1 MSKKK
6 KCKESK
12 EKYKIELYKC
22 ELIEKGKKGYTFKMP
37 GDNKLIK
44 VFFKEKRCTK
54 MYNVLNKL
62 KSYEEFPKVYYKE
75 GNLFVMDEMKGT
87 HIKKYIKAH
96 GMTDEVCEKLLSLII
111 LMKKLKF
118 SRIDAKLKNIYIDEN
133 GKLMVLP
140 YKNSFTRKIDYPMN
154 LCKGLRKLG
163 VINEFLEY
171 LKNNKKEFYDLWGEK
186 VKRPDGA
193 AYKKYKEKKPVI
205 SEKEKENN
213 ELKIIEFKETFDY
226 DGYVE
231 IRFDKYND
239 IEFIPFS
246 FS

>member
-12 EKYKIELYKC
+12 EKFKIELYKC
-22 ELIEKGKKGYTFKMP
+22 ELVEKGKKGYTFKMP
-37 GDNKLIK
+37 DDTKLIK
-44 VFFKEKRCTK
+44 VFFKEKRCNK
-54 MYNVLNKL
+54 MYEVLNKL
-62 KSYEEFPKVYYKE
+62 KNYDEFPKVYYKE
-75 GNLFVMDEMKGT
+75 GNLFVMDQMKGI
-87 HIKKYIKAH
+87 HIKKYIKSN
-96 GMTDEVCEKLLSLII
+96 GMTDEVCGKLLSLII
-111 LMKKLKF
+111 LMKKSKF
-118 SRIDAKLKNIYIDEN
+118 SRIDAKLKNIYIDDK

-163 VINEFLEY
+163 VMNEFLEY
-171 LKNNKKEFYDLWGEK
+171 LKNNKREFYDSWGEK

-193 AYKKYKEKKPVI
+193 AYKKYKEKK
-205 SEKEKENN
+205 SGTTDKLEKNN
-213 ELKIIEFKETFDY
+213 ELKIIQFQETIDY

>member
-22 ELIEKGKKGYTFKMP
+22 ELVEKGKKGYTFKMP
-37 GDNKLIK
+37 NEDKLIK
-44 VFFKEKRCTK
+44 VYFKEKRCTK
-54 MYNVLNKL
+54 MYEVLNKL
-62 KSYEEFPKVYYKE
+62 KSYDEFPKVYHKE
-75 GNLFVMDEMKGT
+75 GNLFVMDEMKGI
-87 HIKKYIKAH
+87 HIKKYIKTN
-96 GMTDEVCEKLLSLII
+96 GMTDEVCGKLLALII

-118 SRIDAKLKNIYIDEN
+118 SRIDAKLKNIYIDDN
-133 GKLMVLP
+133 GKLRVLP
-140 YKNSFTRKIDYPMN
+140 YKNSFTREINYPMN

-171 LKNNKKEFYDLWGEK
+171 LKNHKSDFYDLWGEK

-193 AYKKYKEKKPVI
+193 AYKKYKEQKPTDTKKT
-205 SEKEKENN
+205 EKNN
-213 ELKIIEFKETFDY
+213 EFKIIEFKENIDY
-226 DGYVE
+226 GGYVE

>member
-1 MSKKK
+1 
-6 KCKESK
+6 
-12 EKYKIELYKC
+12 
-22 ELIEKGKKGYTFKMP
+22 
-37 GDNKLIK
+37 
-44 VFFKEKRCTK
+44 
-54 MYNVLNKL
+54 
-62 KSYEEFPKVYYKE
+62 
-75 GNLFVMDEMKGT
+75 MDQMKGI
-87 HIKKYIKAH
+87 HIKKYIKAN
-96 GMTDEVCEKLLSLII
+96 GMTDEVCGKLLSLII

-118 SRIDAKLKNIYIDEN
+118 SRVDAKLKNIYIDDN
-133 GKLMVLP
+133 GKLGVLP

-163 VINEFLEY
+163 VMNEFLEY
-171 LKNNKKEFYDLWGEK
+171 LKNNKREFYDSWGEK

-193 AYKKYKEKKPVI
+193 AYKKYKEQKPGTTDK
-205 SEKEKENN
+205 SEKND
-213 ELKIIEFKETFDY
+213 ELKIIQFQETIDY